1 MLDYLG
7 EHIIRISQESL
18 AFPADVS
25 KAGVTMEEG
34 LPGYNVTDF
43 EDRGQEPWA
52 KEGGQLLE
60 LGRMGKVVLSRS
72 PQKETQPCWH
82 LDFGPVGPLS
92 ILSPRELSDKKY
104 VF

>member
-43 EDRGQEPWA
+43 EDRGQEP
-52 KEGGQLLE
+52 
-60 LGRMGKVVLSRS
+60 
-72 PQKETQPCWH
+72 
-82 LDFGPVGPLS
+82 
-92 ILSPRELSDKKY
+92 
-104 VF
+104 

>member
-1 MLDYLG
+1 
-7 EHIIRISQESL
+7 
-18 AFPADVS
+18 
-25 KAGVTMEEG
+25 MEEG
-34 LPGYNVTDF
+34 LRGYIVTDF
-43 EDRGQEPWA
+43 EDRGQEPRA

-60 LGRMGKVVLSRS
+60 LGRMGNAVLPRS